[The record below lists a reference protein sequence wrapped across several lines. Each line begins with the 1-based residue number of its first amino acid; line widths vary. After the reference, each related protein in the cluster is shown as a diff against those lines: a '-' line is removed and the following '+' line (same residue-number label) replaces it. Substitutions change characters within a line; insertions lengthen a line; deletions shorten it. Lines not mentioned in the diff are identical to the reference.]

1 MLTAVEYLG
10 SVGVGVTAPQV
21 FRAEDGKVYVVKLQ
35 NNPMGAKVLVNEYIA
50 CWFGERLNL
59 CFPPGDVL
67 EIDKQVIR
75 KSRRLRAAGVIP
87 QYHFASQYIHSNK
100 YVGRSN
106 LNRAANK
113 SELAGVI
120 LFDHMFHN
128 IDRTKNSKNL
138 IVCAEEGTYRLYA
151 IDNSHLFVRG
161 RWNVETLGKLVSKVN
176 INRRRA
182 YGWLFKYFL
191 AAGDFTSYVDKVRDI
206 TEQELSGLVASV
218 PREWLPKEQER
229 EALLGYMIKRCNMV
243 NEILFHLC
251 QSISDV
257 NRRTHF
263 Y

>member
-21 FRAEDGKVYVVKLQ
+21 FRANNGKVYVVKLQ
-35 NNPMGAKVLVNEYIA
+35 NNPMGPKVLVNEYIA
-50 CWFGERLNL
+50 CWFGERLDL

-67 EIDKQVIR
+67 EIDKKVLR
-75 KSRRLRAAGVIP
+75 KNRQLRAAGVKP
-87 QYHFASQYIHSNK
+87 KYHFASQYIHRNR
-100 YVGRSN
+100 YVGRSS
-106 LNRAANK
+106 LYRAANK
-113 SELAGVI
+113 SELAGVM

-128 IDRTKNSKNL
+128 IDRTKNRKNI
-138 IVCAEEGTYRLYA
+138 IVCLEDGAYVLYA

-161 RWNVETLGKLVSKVN
+161 RWNVETLEKLAERISV
-176 INRRRA
+176 NRRRT

-191 AAGDFTSYVDKVRDI
+191 TAGDFNPYVDKVKTI
-206 TEQELSGLVASV
+206 TETELIQLVESI
-218 PREWLPKEQER
+218 PEEWLSKEKER
-229 EALLGYMIKRCNMV
+229 EALIQYMLKRCNMV
-243 NEILFHLC
+243 SDIAMLLC